1 MYSKTIF
8 KFVFLLIIFFL
19 SSSLRSQ
26 PELDLGSV
34 LKGVGSEYA
43 KKYLEPFTTGIGT
56 NLNSGFVG
64 GYNPAPYSKIPI
76 VPHLYAGVKFCGVV
90 MEDKDKTFN
99 LAYEDKTILY
109 GQTIPVT
116 WQVYNAPTVFGSTEK
131 AVAKATVKSPL
142 TGRDTVIS
150 TQLIGGLGESK
161 FVFLFIPQIGIGS
174 ILGTDLIFRTVPGVS
189 VGNYGSFKLFG
200 WALRHNIGAYAKLP
214 FDLAFQ
220 FGYQKFGV
228 KDKDDNKI
236 IDANSFFGNI
246 QLNKTFFIVSI
257 YLAAQYE
264 YYNVD
269 VSYTYTPQFGN
280 PITVAFSQKGD
291 NSFRTIIGSSLLLGP
306 VKFNAD
312 VNFGAKFTITTG
324 FGLGL

>member
-1 MYSKTIF
+1 MYSKLVF
-8 KFVFLLIIFFL
+8 KPIFLLIIIFL
-19 SSSLRSQ
+19 SSPLKAQ
-26 PELDLGSV
+26 LELDLGSV

-76 VPHLYAGVKFCGVV
+76 TPHLYAGVKFCGVV

-99 LAYEDKTILY
+99 LSYEDKTVLY

-131 AVAKATVKSPL
+131 AIAKATVKSPL

-174 ILGTDLIFRTVPGVS
+174 ILGTDLIFRSVPGVN

-200 WALRHNIGAYAKLP
+200 WALRHNIGAYASLP

-220 FGYQKFGV
+220 FGYQKFGI

-236 IDANSFFGNI
+236 INANSFFGNV
-246 QLNKTFFIVSI
+246 QLNKTFLIVSI
-257 YLAAQYE
+257 YMAAQYE

-269 VSYTYTPQFGN
+269 VNYTYTPTIGS
-280 PITVAFSQKGD
+280 PMTIAFSQKGD
-291 NSFRTIIGSSLLLGP
+291 NNFRAIVGGALLLGP

-324 FGLGL
+324 LGLGL